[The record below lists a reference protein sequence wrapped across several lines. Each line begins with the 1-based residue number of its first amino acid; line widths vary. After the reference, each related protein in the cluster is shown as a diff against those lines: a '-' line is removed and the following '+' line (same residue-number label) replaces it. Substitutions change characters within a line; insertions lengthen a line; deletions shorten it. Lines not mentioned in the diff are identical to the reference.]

1 MAWIY
6 IEKDKDEM
14 RSQMRRNMR
23 GRWHFN
29 GGGVTGDDDKVRE
42 AYREGYRHGWED
54 SEDESAENMR
64 RSRDSRGRYE

>member
-1 MAWIY
+1 
-6 IEKDKDEM
+6 M

-29 GGGVTGDDDKVRE
+29 GGGVTGDDAARE

-64 RSRDSRGRYE
+64 RSRDSRGRFE